1 MVQKTV
7 SRMRK
12 ASPKAPKRGTA
23 TASAKPDTPKKRG
36 RPRAYDPDLALTRAM
51 DAFWK
56 DGFAGTS
63 LDELSA
69 ATGMNRPSL
78 YGAFGD
84 KRELYIKAY
93 QHYRDRSRAGMV
105 DLLSQGL
112 PLRQLLQRV
121 FDLALDIYFS
131 GEEGPRGCF
140 TVLTAASDAVF
151 DPEIRAMVQSAVREM
166 DRAFAGVFKAA
177 QARGELAGTAD
188 PEALATLLT
197 ATIHTVA
204 VRARA
209 RVPRKDLEVIA
220 NGLIDLI
227 CGPAPSR

>member
-1 MVQKTV
+1 
-7 SRMRK
+7 MR
-12 ASPKAPKRGTA
+12 KAPKRGGSA
-23 TASAKPDTPKKRG
+23 ASAKPGAPKKRG
-36 RPRAYDPDLALTRAM
+36 RPRAYDPDLALARAM
-51 DAFWK
+51 DVFWK

-105 DLLSQGL
+105 ELLSQGL
-112 PLRQLLQRV
+112 PLRQLLTRV

-131 GEEGPRGCF
+131 GDHGPRGCF

-151 DPEIRAMVQSAVREM
+151 DPEIRGMVQSAVREM
-166 DRAFAGVFKAA
+166 DRAFANVFKSA
-177 QARGELAGTAD
+177 QARGELDASAS
-188 PEALATLLT
+188 PEALASVLT

-209 RVPRKDLEVIA
+209 RVPRGDLEA
-220 NGLIDLI
+220 LAQGAIDVI
-227 CGPAPSR
+227 CGPPR

>member
-1 MVQKTV
+1 
-7 SRMRK
+7 MRK
-12 ASPKAPKRGTA
+12 APKLGADS
-23 TASAKPDTPKKRG
+23 ASAKPNATKKRG

-84 KRELYIKAY
+84 KRELYIRAY
-93 QHYRDRSRAGMV
+93 QHYRDRSRASTV
-105 DLLSQGL
+105 ELLAQGL
-112 PLRQLLQRV
+112 PLRQLLQRL
-121 FDLALDIYFS
+121 FELALDIYFS
-131 GEEGPRGCF
+131 GEQGPRGCF

-151 DPEIRAMVQSAVREM
+151 DPEIRTMVQSAVREM
-166 DRAFAGVFKAA
+166 DRAFTNVFKAA
-177 QARGELAGTAD
+177 QAKGELAGNAD
-188 PEALATLLT
+188 AEALARLLT

-209 RVPRKDLEVIA
+209 RVPRTDLETLA
-220 NGLIDLI
+220 LGFIDLI
-227 CGPAPSR
+227 CPPAPIR

>member
-1 MVQKTV
+1 
-7 SRMRK
+7 MR
-12 ASPKAPKRGTA
+12 KAPKRGA
-23 TASAKPDTPKKRG
+23 GTASAKPGTPKKRG

-51 DAFWK
+51 DVFWK

-93 QHYRDRSRAGMV
+93 QHYRERSRAGMV
-105 DLLSQGL
+105 ELLNQGL

-151 DPEIRAMVQSAVREM
+151 DPDIRAMVQSAVREM

-177 QARGELAGTAD
+177 QTRGELAGTAD

-220 NGLIDLI
+220 KGLIDLI
-227 CGPAPSR
+227 CGPPSANPR

>member
-12 ASPKAPKRGTA
+12 APRRGAKPAP
-23 TASAKPDTPKKRG
+23 AKPDAPKKRG

-51 DAFWK
+51 DVFWK

-84 KRELYIKAY
+84 KRDLYMKAY
-93 QHYRDRSRAGMV
+93 QHYRERSRAGMV
-105 DLLSQGL
+105 DLLNQGL
-112 PLRQLLQRV
+112 PLRQLLHRV
-121 FDLALDIYFS
+121 FELALDIYFS
-131 GEEGPRGCF
+131 GDHGPRGCF

-166 DRAFAGVFKAA
+166 DRAFTGVFKAA
-177 QARGELAGTAD
+177 QAKGELAAD
-188 PEALATLLT
+188 ADAEALASLLS

-204 VRARA
+204 VRSRA
-209 RVPRKDLEVIA
+209 QVPRKDLETIA
-220 NGLIDLI
+220 NGLINLI
-227 CGPAPSR
+227 CEPAARGARLG

>member
-1 MVQKTV
+1 
-7 SRMRK
+7 MRK
-12 ASPKAPKRGTA
+12 GSKRPGEGP
-23 TASAKPDTPKKRG
+23 SARPDAPKKRG

-51 DAFWK
+51 DVFWK

-84 KRELYIKAY
+84 KRDLYIKAY

-105 DLLSQGL
+105 ELLGQGL
-112 PLRQLLQRV
+112 PLRKLLLRV

-131 GEEGPRGCF
+131 GEQGPRGCF

-166 DRAFAGVFKAA
+166 DRAFANVFKAA
-177 QARGELAGTAD
+177 QARGELSPDANPD
-188 PEALATLLT
+188 ALAGLLT

-204 VRARA
+204 VRSRA
-209 RVPRKDLEVIA
+209 RVPRKELETLARGFV
-220 NGLIDLI
+220 DLI
-227 CGPAPSR
+227 CPPTPAR

>member
-7 SRMRK
+7 SRIR
-12 ASPKAPKRGTA
+12 KAPKRNAGTA
-23 TASAKPDTPKKRG
+23 SPESGTAKKRG
-36 RPRAYDPDLALTRAM
+36 RPRAYDPDLALTKAM
-51 DAFWK
+51 DVFWK

-93 QHYRDRSRAGMV
+93 QHYRERSRAGMA
-105 DLLSQGL
+105 DLLNQGL

-121 FDLALDIYFS
+121 FALALDIYFS
-131 GEEGPRGCF
+131 GAQGPRGCF

-151 DPEIRAMVQSAVREM
+151 DPEIRAMVQSAVRGM
-166 DRAFAGVFKAA
+166 DRTFADVFKAA
-177 QARGELAGTAD
+177 QAKGEIAASAD
-188 PEALATLLT
+188 PEALASLLT

-209 RVPRKDLEVIA
+209 RVPRKDLEGIA
-220 NGLIDLI
+220 AGFIDLV
-227 CGPAPSR
+227 CGSSPR

>member
-1 MVQKTV
+1 M
-7 SRMRK
+7 
-12 ASPKAPKRGTA
+12 P
-23 TASAKPDTPKKRG
+23 ASAKPDAPKKRG

-51 DAFWK
+51 DVFWK

-93 QHYRDRSRAGMV
+93 QRYRERSRDGMA
-105 DLLSQGL
+105 DLLKQDL
-112 PLRQLLQRV
+112 ALRQLLQRV

-131 GEEGPRGCF
+131 GEDGPRGCF

-151 DPEIRAMVQSAVREM
+151 DPEIRELVQSAVRGM
-166 DRAFAGVFKAA
+166 DRAFAAVFKAA

-188 PEALATLLT
+188 PEALASLLT

-209 RVPRKDLEVIA
+209 RVPRKELETIA
-220 NGLIDLI
+220 KGAIDLI
-227 CGPAPSR
+227 CGPAPRGAR

>member
-1 MVQKTV
+1 
-7 SRMRK
+7 MR
-12 ASPKAPKRGTA
+12 KAPKRGA
-23 TASAKPDTPKKRG
+23 GTASAKPNAPKKRG

-51 DAFWK
+51 DVFWK

-93 QHYRDRSRAGMV
+93 QHYRDHSRAGMV
-105 DLLSQGL
+105 ELLGQGL

-177 QARGELAGTAD
+177 QAKGELAGTAD

-209 RVPRKDLEVIA
+209 RVPRKDLENIA
-220 NGLIDLI
+220 QGLIDLI

>member
-1 MVQKTV
+1 
-7 SRMRK
+7 MR
-12 ASPKAPKRGTA
+12 KAPKRGTGPV
-23 TASAKPDTPKKRG
+23 SAKPDAPKKRG

-51 DAFWK
+51 DVFWK

-93 QHYRDRSRAGMV
+93 QHYRERSRAGMV
-105 DLLSQGL
+105 ELLRQGL

-151 DPEIRAMVQSAVREM
+151 DPEIRAMVQSAVREL
-166 DRAFAGVFKAA
+166 DRAFADVFKAA
-177 QARGELAGTAD
+177 QAKGELSRDAN
-188 PEALATLLT
+188 PEALASLLT

-209 RVPRKDLEVIA
+209 RVPRKDLEAIA
-220 NGLIDLI
+220 KGLIDLV
-227 CGPAPSR
+227 CGRAPGR

>member
-7 SRMRK
+7 SRLRK
-12 ASPKAPKRGTA
+12 PPRSGTKA
-23 TASAKPDTPKKRG
+23 ASAKPDAPKKRG

-51 DAFWK
+51 DVFWK

-105 DLLSQGL
+105 ELLGQGL

-131 GEEGPRGCF
+131 GEQGPRGCF

-151 DPEIRAMVQSAVREM
+151 DPDIRAMVQSAVREM
-166 DRAFAGVFKAA
+166 DRAFANVFRAA
-177 QARGELAGTAD
+177 QAKGELSPDAN
-188 PEALATLLT
+188 PEALASLLT

-204 VRARA
+204 VRSRA
-209 RVPRKDLEVIA
+209 RVPRKDLETLA
-220 NGLIDLI
+220 QGFIDLI
-227 CGPAPSR
+227 CPAKPAC

>member
-12 ASPKAPKRGTA
+12 TPSKRREQP
-23 TASAKPDTPKKRG
+23 ASAKPGAAKKRG

-51 DAFWK
+51 DVFWK

-93 QHYRDRSRAGMV
+93 QHYRERSRAGMA
-105 DLLSQGL
+105 DLLDQGL
-112 PLRQLLQRV
+112 SLRQLLQRV
-121 FDLALDIYFS
+121 FNLALDIYFS
-131 GEEGPRGCF
+131 GDEGPRGCF

-151 DPEIRAMVQSAVREM
+151 DPEIRAMVQSAVRGM
-166 DRAFAGVFKAA
+166 DRTFADVFKAA
-177 QARGELAGTAD
+177 RATGELA
-188 PEALATLLT
+188 
-197 ATIHTVA
+197 TV
-204 VRARA
+204 
-209 RVPRKDLEVIA
+209 
-220 NGLIDLI
+220 
-227 CGPAPSR
+227 

>member
-1 MVQKTV
+1 
-7 SRMRK
+7 MRK
-12 ASPKAPKRGTA
+12 GSKRGNEG
-23 TASAKPDTPKKRG
+23 ASARADAPKKRG
-36 RPRAYDPDLALTRAM
+36 RPRAYDPELALTRAM
-51 DAFWK
+51 DVFWK

-105 DLLSQGL
+105 DLLGRGL

-131 GEEGPRGCF
+131 GEQGPRGCF

-166 DRAFAGVFKAA
+166 DRAFANLFKAA
-177 QARGELAGTAD
+177 QARGELSAD
-188 PEALATLLT
+188 ANPDALASLLT

-204 VRARA
+204 VRSRA
-209 RVPRKDLEVIA
+209 RVPRKDLEVLA
-220 NGLIDLI
+220 NGFIDLV
-227 CGPAPSR
+227 CPPAPAR

>member
-1 MVQKTV
+1 
-7 SRMRK
+7 MR
-12 ASPKAPKRGTA
+12 KAPKRGA
-23 TASAKPDTPKKRG
+23 GTASAKPDAPKKRG
-36 RPRAYDPDLALTRAM
+36 RPRAYDPDLALKRAM
-51 DAFWK
+51 DVFWK

-105 DLLSQGL
+105 ELLSQGL
-112 PLRQLLQRV
+112 PLRRLLQRV

-131 GEEGPRGCF
+131 GEAGPRGCF

-209 RVPRKDLEVIA
+209 RVPRKDLESIA
-220 NGLIDLI
+220 QGLIDLI

>member
-1 MVQKTV
+1 
-7 SRMRK
+7 MRNG
-12 ASPKAPKRGTA
+12 PKRGA
-23 TASAKPDTPKKRG
+23 EAASAVPKTPKKRG

-51 DAFWK
+51 DVFWK

-93 QHYRDRSRAGMV
+93 QHYRDRSRAGTV
-105 DLLSQGL
+105 ELLALGL
-112 PLRQLLQRV
+112 PLRQLLQRL
-121 FDLALDIYFS
+121 FELALDIYFS
-131 GEEGPRGCF
+131 GEQGPRGCF

-151 DPEIRAMVQSAVREM
+151 DPEIRTMVQSAVREM
-166 DRAFAGVFKAA
+166 DRAFASVFKAA
-177 QARGELAGTAD
+177 QAKGELAGNAD
-188 PEALATLLT
+188 AEALARLLT

-209 RVPRKDLEVIA
+209 RVPRKELEA
-220 NGLIDLI
+220 LAQGFIDLV
-227 CGPAPSR
+227 CPPAPAAR

>member
-1 MVQKTV
+1 
-7 SRMRK
+7 MRK
-12 ASPKAPKRGTA
+12 GPKRGADA
-23 TASAKPDTPKKRG
+23 TSAMPTTPKKRG

-51 DAFWK
+51 DVFWK

-93 QHYRDRSRAGMV
+93 QHYRDRARAGTV
-105 DLLSQGL
+105 ELLNQGL
-112 PLRQLLQRV
+112 PLRQLLQRI
-121 FDLALDIYFS
+121 FELALDIYFS
-131 GEEGPRGCF
+131 GEQGPRGCF

-166 DRAFAGVFKAA
+166 DRAFANLFKAA
-177 QARGELAGTAD
+177 QAKGELSPDAKPD
-188 PEALATLLT
+188 ALASLLT

-204 VRARA
+204 VRSRA
-209 RVPRKDLEVIA
+209 RVPRKDLEA
-220 NGLIDLI
+220 LAQGFIDLI
-227 CGPAPSR
+227 CPPAPIRQASQPSR

>member
-1 MVQKTV
+1 MPRPKGGKEPVQPP
-7 SRMRK
+7 SE
-12 ASPKAPKRGTA
+12 A
-23 TASAKPDTPKKRG
+23 PKKRG

-51 DAFWK
+51 DVFWK
-56 DGFAGTS
+56 DGFAATS

-84 KRELYIKAY
+84 KRDLYIKAY
-93 QHYRDRSRAGMV
+93 QHYRDRARAGMA
-105 DLLSQGL
+105 DLFTSGL
-112 PLRQLLQRV
+112 PLRALLQRA

-140 TVLTAASDAVF
+140 TVITAASDAVF
-151 DPEIRAMVQSAVREM
+151 DPEIRTMVQSAVREM
-166 DRAFAGVFKAA
+166 DRAFANAFKAA
-177 QARGELAGTAD
+177 QAKGELSPKAD
-188 PEALATLLT
+188 VDALASLTT

-209 RVPRKDLEVIA
+209 QVPRKELDAIA
-220 NGLIDLI
+220 KGAIDLI
-227 CGPAPSR
+227 CAQTVDTSRRS